1 MPFLPEAMNI
11 SYRHA
16 FPLLLLFLTG
26 CGADLSRLLPSP
38 SADAPQEPPTA
49 APANPPDSSQEPD
62 LLGDRLIIPGDRAG
76 AMSQTISRADL
87 AALVSEDS
95 LQDQDIHVG
104 EGVMEPGTIV
114 YPDSP
119 EDTVTIVWQDAERT
133 QPLSLRD
140 FGTAWATPEGLG
152 INSSFSTLQSVLGD
166 FELYGYGW
174 DYGGTV
180 QLEGTALEQYSGLL
194 ILRAYPTAETVEVA
208 QADYNAVLGDSL
220 YSSSSSHIQAL
231 APVVEEIVMFFK

>member
-11 SYRHA
+11 SYRHVI
-16 FPLLLLFLTG
+16 PLLLLFMTG
-26 CGADLSRLLPSP
+26 CGVDLSSLRPSP
-38 SADAPQEPPTA
+38 STNAPQEPPTA
-49 APANPPDSSQEPD
+49 APANPPSSSQEPD
-62 LLGDRLIIPGDRAG
+62 LLGDRLIVPGDRAG
-76 AMSQTISRADL
+76 AIIQTTSRADL
-87 AALVSEDS
+87 AALLGEDN
-95 LQDQDIHVG
+95 LHDQDIHVG
-104 EGVMEPGTIV
+104 EGFMEPGTIV

-119 EDTVTIVWQDAERT
+119 EDTVTVVWEDAERV

-152 INSSFSTLQSVLGD
+152 IGSSFSTLQSVLGD
-166 FELYGYGW
+166 FELYGYEW

-208 QADYNAVLGDSL
+208 QADYNAVLGDAL

-231 APVVEEIVMFFK
+231 APAVEEMIMFFE